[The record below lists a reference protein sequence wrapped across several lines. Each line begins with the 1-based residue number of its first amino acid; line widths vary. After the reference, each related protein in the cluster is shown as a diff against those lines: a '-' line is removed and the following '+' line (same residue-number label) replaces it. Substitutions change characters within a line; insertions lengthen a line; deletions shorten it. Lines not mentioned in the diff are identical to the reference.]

1 MLIFRKTFK
10 DMASLIDLISRQVN
24 STAGGAQIPTNVKD
38 QVLGG
43 LSQSVLGSLTQTAT
57 RAGGVEQIR
66 DLVTGKVRAEQS
78 PVTALAGDI
87 FDKDILSKL
96 NLGAAG
102 GSLKNLV
109 PKVMGSLSNIIKD
122 QDGDGDIDFNDLII
136 MLKGNGGGGL
146 FETAKSILGGL
157 FGK

>member
-1 MLIFRKTFK
+1 
-10 DMASLIDLISRQVN
+10 MASIIDLISRQVN
-24 STAGGAQIPTNVKD
+24 SVAGGAQIPSGVKD

-43 LSQSVLGSLTQTAT
+43 LSQSVLGSLTQTAAST
-57 RAGGVEQIR
+57 GGVEQIR
-66 DLVTGKVRAEQS
+66 DLVTGKIS
-78 PVTALAGDI
+78 PDKSPITAMAGNI
-87 FDKDILSKL
+87 FDRDTLSKL

-102 GSLKNLV
+102 SSLKSLV
-109 PKVMGSLSNIIKD
+109 PMVMGSLKGIIKD

-136 MLKGNGGGGL
+136 MLKGNGGGL

>member
-1 MLIFRKTFK
+1 
-10 DMASLIDLISRQVN
+10 MASIIDLISRQVN
-24 STAGGAQIPTNVKD
+24 SVAGGAQIPSGVKD

-43 LSQSVLGSLTQTAT
+43 LSQSVLGSLTQTAAS
-57 RAGGVEQIR
+57 AGGIEQIR
-66 DLVTGKVRAEQS
+66 ELVTGKVS
-78 PVTALAGDI
+78 PEKSPITAIAGSI
-87 FDKDILSKL
+87 FDRDILSKH

-102 GSLKNLV
+102 ASLKGLV
-109 PKVMGSLSNIIKD
+109 PQVMGSLKGIIKD

-136 MLKGNGGGGL
+136 MLKGNGGGL